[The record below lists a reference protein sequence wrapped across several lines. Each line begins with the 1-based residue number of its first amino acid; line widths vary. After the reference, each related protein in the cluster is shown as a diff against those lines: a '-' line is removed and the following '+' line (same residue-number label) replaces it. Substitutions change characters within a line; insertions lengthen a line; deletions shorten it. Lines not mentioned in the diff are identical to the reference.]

1 MKINSFFSFI
11 ISFILFKLI
20 IPVDYLNKYESIE
33 VDGFYTD
40 FIIFYSSGF
49 SKSDTIY
56 FKLTSKAKCFNFLGF
71 SFEDTIDTYNPTKY
85 TDYPEFTATPASM
98 FNELIEGENYTIY
111 YYNIKKIDYY
121 LDNKRGD
128 YLILRFSCGAKVK
141 IENTRFDLSSGISEG
156 ALIAIYVSV
165 TAVFIIVAVII
176 ICYCYK
182 KRKARLERENLVYN
196 ANMRYQNANTNP
208 QQMAPISAIA
218 PIQSRNIGNPMLMNN
233 VGEIQV
239 VNNNLINTGGSPM
252 TSASN
257 VAMKRLSVA
266 KPNKR
271 RKSVKK

>member
-1 MKINSFFSFI
+1 MKKNSFFSFI
-11 ISFILFKLI
+11 ISSILFKYI
-20 IPVDYLNKYESIE
+20 ISLDYLNKYESIE
-33 VDGFYTD
+33 VDGSQTK
-40 FIIFYSSGF
+40 FIIFHSSGF

-71 SFEDTIDTYNPTKY
+71 LFEDTIDKYNPTKY
-85 TDYPEFTATPASM
+85 ADIFQFTATPASM

-121 LDNKRGD
+121 LENKRGD
-128 YLILRFSCGAKVK
+128 YLILRFGCGAKVK

-165 TAVFIIVAVII
+165 TAVFIIVAIII

-182 KRKARLERENLVYN
+182 KRKARLERENLVNN
-196 ANMRYQNANTNP
+196 ANMRYQNAITNP
-208 QQMAPISAIA
+208 QQMVPISAIA
-218 PIQSRNIGNPMLMNN
+218 PIESRNINPMLMNN
-233 VGEIQV
+233 FGEVQV
-239 VNNNLINTGGSPM
+239 VNNNNLINTGGSPM
-252 TSASN
+252 TSTSIAP
-257 VAMKRLSVA
+257 MKRLSVA